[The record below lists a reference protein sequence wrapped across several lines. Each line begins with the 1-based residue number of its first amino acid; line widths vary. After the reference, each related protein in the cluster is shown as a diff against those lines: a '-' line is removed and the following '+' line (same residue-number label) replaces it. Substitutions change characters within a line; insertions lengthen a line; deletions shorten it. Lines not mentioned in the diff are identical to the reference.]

1 MPLVF
6 EKVRD
11 SKGSSFAFHR
21 GGEELFDCPYHMH
34 PEVEI
39 LHIITG
45 QGHLV
50 VGDHVGRFASGD
62 LMLLGSGLP
71 HILRVDDAAP
81 GQDVGPELRYVQF
94 RPEDFGER
102 FWQLR
107 EMQPAARLLTQG
119 CRGLR
124 FDHDATVH
132 ALALLDR
139 MWAASG
145 TARLLRMIEVLG
157 TLAGAAQWLP
167 MASLGYASKVTHRDS
182 ERLNRA
188 MHYISDHL
196 TDTLTLDAV
205 AAQAG
210 LSRQA
215 FSRFFHRL
223 VGMSYLDY
231 VLSLRLSLAC
241 RLLLESEKGVA
252 EIAFQVGFNNLSNFN
267 RQFHKVMGTAPRA
280 YRSTVPRL
288 GRLAAEQSGH
298 HSAELGDGPLGHHL
312 HPPDLAGLRHPRVG
326 GDVGGE
332 KDDRGVAQ

>member
-1 MPLVF
+1 MRLVF
-6 EKVRD
+6 EKVSD
-11 SKGSSFAFHR
+11 SEGSSFAFHR
-21 GGEELFDCPYHMH
+21 GGQELFDCPYHMH

-45 QGHLV
+45 QGLLV
-50 VGDHVGRFASGD
+50 VGDHVGRFAPGD
-62 LMLLGSGLP
+62 LVLLGGGLP
-71 HILRVDDAAP
+71 HILRTDDAAP
-81 GQDVGPELRYVQF
+81 GQDTPPELRYVQF
-94 RPEDFGER
+94 RPADFGER
-102 FWQLR
+102 FWDLR
-107 EMQPAARLLTQG
+107 EMQPAAQLLTQG
-119 CRGLR
+119 SRGLR
-124 FDHDATVH
+124 FDHEATGQ

-145 TARLLRMIEVLG
+145 SARHLRMIEVLG

-167 MASLGYASKVTHRDS
+167 MASLGYAPKVTHRDS

-188 MHYISDHL
+188 MSYISDHL

-231 VLSLRLSLAC
+231 VLSLRLSLARRC
-241 RLLLESEKGVA
+241 LLESEKGVA

-267 RQFHKVMGTAPRA
+267 RQFRKVMGTAPRSFRA
-280 YRSTVPRL
+280 TVP
-288 GRLAAEQSGH
+288 GYAASPVSSRATARRS
-298 HSAELGDGPLGHHL
+298 SAMDPLVTTST
-312 HPPDLAGLRHPRVG
+312 PPSWAASAT
-326 GDVGGE
+326 
-332 KDDRGVAQ
+332 RGSEVT